1 MGLTF
6 TFVGYT
12 PNRAVYKITSISG
25 GSATLPNQ
33 GGTTPDLSTDIPA
46 NTPIG
51 AYLRTAIA
59 TAAAGQN
66 LIHYNTR
73 FKAVARCTTAALDAN
88 TSYTSIEAQKNG
100 TSGLT
105 DLLVNLNSAATQNSP
120 EAVLELELYHTI
132 AK

>member
-1 MGLTF
+1 MALTF

-25 GSATLPNQ
+25 GGGTLPNQ

-46 NTPIG
+46 TVPIG

-66 LIHYNTR
+66 LISYNTA
-73 FKAVARCTTAALDAN
+73 FKAIVRCTTANTDAK
-88 TSYTSIEAQKNG
+88 TCYFAVEATRNV
-100 TSGLT
+100 TSGLA
-105 DLLVNLNSAATQNSP
+105 DLLVNSDADGTQGDS
-120 EAVLELELYHTI
+120 EGVLELELYHTI